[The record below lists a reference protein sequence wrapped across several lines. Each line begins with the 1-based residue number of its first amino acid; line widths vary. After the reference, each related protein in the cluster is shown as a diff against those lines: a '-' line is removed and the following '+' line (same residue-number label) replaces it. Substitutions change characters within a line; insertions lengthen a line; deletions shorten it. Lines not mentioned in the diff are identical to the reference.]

1 MSSSSNDLVKEAGVY
16 DDEYC
21 KLSYFLYSA
30 VKSCGID
37 ILQDNLYDYSNDNMF
52 PETQDL
58 ILQIATGK
66 QFGLKNLSYKTVLL
80 EEKNES
86 TSTKKFLTEEA
97 QQHQK
102 HIPFPDALQ
111 QRLELDPFLL
121 GGMMPIQPSHVLICS
136 PDWVRTF
143 YMEPIAKLQQQ
154 THTVQVDVS
163 DVQSLFVRSTAE
175 EIDAEAMD
183 MVAKFQKLMAE
194 KGGSNRMNDEPKF
207 QSFSGQGQTLGGGGG
222 GGGGTTGTGTTTG
235 TDSGTF
241 DPSSLKDVATPPSV
255 DKSAPTTNIAV
266 RLPTSGKRAV
276 LQLNLTHTVQDFAT
290 LLVQQQAP
298 TQKFRLVA
306 GFPPKPLDNPSATIE
321 EAGLKGAQVKME
333 FI

>member
-1 MSSSSNDLVKEAGVY
+1 MSSSSTNDLVKEAGVF
-16 DDEYC
+16 DDDYC
-21 KLSYFLYSA
+21 KLSYYLHCA
-30 VKSCGID
+30 VKCCGID
-37 ILQDNLYDYSNDNMF
+37 ILQDNLYDYKNNNIF
-52 PETQDL
+52 PDTQDL
-58 ILQIATGK
+58 ILTIATGK

-80 EEKNES
+80 ENNES
-86 TSTKKFLTEEA
+86 SKSFLDEG
-97 QQHQK
+97 QHHK

-111 QRLELDPFLL
+111 QRLELDPLLL

-143 YMEPIAKLQQQ
+143 YMEPISKLQQQ
-154 THTVQVDVS
+154 TDAQD
-163 DVQSLFVRSTAE
+163 DDIQSLFVRSTAE

-321 EAGLKGAQVKME
+321 EANLKGAQVKME
-333 FI
+333 FV